1 MVNKAKAV
9 ELREAGL
16 TYQQIADEIGCSVDW
31 CKRNLQDY
39 GRLAA
44 ERPAVR
50 RLIELS
56 KKNGGITSAD
66 ILKEVRNLYPNDFSK
81 ESKQEEERHVKRI
94 RSKVKMDKDVI
105 IRPKWLLPDQ
115 AKDIFYAILRKLQDR
130 DERFQEDIDEIR
142 QEFGLDHS
150 YTNSI
155 AYALLTMGDRGSIFL
170 GRSVATE
177 IDRLSDIVEVLDKR
191 NKENMKVK
199 VPQKIKPMS
208 DFDDL
213 ADFMY

>member
-1 MVNKAKAV
+1 MVNKEKAV
-9 ELREAGL
+9 ELREAGY
-16 TYQQIADEIGCSVDW
+16 TYPEICAELGCSIDW
-31 CKRNLQDY
+31 CKRNLKGY

-44 ERPAVR
+44 ERPAVQ
-50 RLIELS
+50 RLMELS
-56 KKNGGITSAD
+56 KKQGGITSLD

-81 ESKQEEERHVKRI
+81 EAKEEEVKHIRRI
-94 RSKVKMDKDVI
+94 KAKVKMDKDVI
-105 IRPKWLLPDQ
+105 VRPQWMLPDH
-115 AKDIFYAILRKLQDR
+115 AKEIFYAVLRKVQDR
-130 DERFQEDIDEIR
+130 DERLQEDIDDIR
-142 QEFGLDHS
+142 EQFGLDHK
-150 YTNSI
+150 YTNSL
-155 AYALLTMGDRGSIFL
+155 AYALVTLGEKGSIFL

-191 NKENMKVK
+191 NQENMKVK